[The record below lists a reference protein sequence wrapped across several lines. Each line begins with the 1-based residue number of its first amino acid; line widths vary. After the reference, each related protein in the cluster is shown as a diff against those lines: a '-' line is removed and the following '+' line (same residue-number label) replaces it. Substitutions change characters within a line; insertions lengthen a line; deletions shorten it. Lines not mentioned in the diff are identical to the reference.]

1 MSSAGEGRADR
12 LGPIRTW
19 AGRLWIFA
27 FGFFSGIVIWVPSR
41 RYVAA
46 TELLVDLSRPASQ
59 PKSAAPISVVD
70 VSVAQAGGAARAH
83 LYLPHVSPHRCL
95 VIGHGVH
102 YKGIEEPR
110 LVRFSSELA
119 NAGAVVLTPELAD
132 LADYRVTRS
141 GADVLGESV
150 RMLSQRCPAGSKV
163 GLLGFSFAGGL
174 ALLAALDAGVSER
187 LAYVA
192 SVGGYHDLR
201 RVLAFLLTDTVQTL
215 HGPTERRAHE
225 YGLVVLLYEYL
236 PSFVPE
242 EDLPYMRQAIRA
254 WLEEDRSR
262 AWAFASRATSER
274 SERVFTAVATR
285 ETQSIRELMSRVL
298 SAESDTLRTLSPA
311 GRLDEIHV
319 PVYLLHGTGD
329 SVIPP
334 EETAWADKE
343 LGERPHRAL
352 ITPLIEHVELD
363 AHFRIG
369 DALDLVDFMAA
380 LI

>member
-1 MSSAGEGRADR
+1 LSSAAEGRADR
-12 LGPIRTW
+12 FGPIRTW
-19 AGRLWIFA
+19 ARRLWIFA
-27 FGFFSGIVIWVPSR
+27 FGFFSGIAIWVPSR

-59 PKSAAPISVVD
+59 PKSASPISVLD
-70 VSVAQAGGAARAH
+70 VSVAHAGGAARAH
-83 LYLPHVSPHRCL
+83 LYVPRVNPHRCL

-119 NAGAVVLTPELAD
+119 NAGAVVLTPELSD

-242 EDLPYMRQAIRA
+242 EDLPYMRQAIRS

-274 SERVFTAVATR
+274 SERVFTAVVTR
-285 ETQSIRELMSRVL
+285 EMQSIREVMRGVL
-298 SAESDTLRTLSPA
+298 SAESDTLRALSPA

-343 LGERPHRAL
+343 LGARPHRAL

>member
-1 MSSAGEGRADR
+1 LSSAAEGRTNR
-12 LGPIRTW
+12 FGSIRAW
-19 AGRLWIFA
+19 VGRFWIFA
-27 FGFFSGIVIWVPSR
+27 LGFVAGIAIWVPSR

-46 TELLVDLSRPASQ
+46 TELLVDLSRPALP
-59 PKSAAPISVVD
+59 PKAASAPSVVD
-70 VSVAQAGGAARAH
+70 LTVEYAGGSARAH
-83 LYLPHVSPHRCL
+83 LYLSPVSPHRCL

-119 NAGAVVLTPELAD
+119 NAGAVVLTPELSD

-141 GADVLGESV
+141 GAEVLGESV
-150 RMLSQRCPAGSKV
+150 RVLSRRCPAGSKV

-192 SVGGYHDLR
+192 SVGGYHDLQ
-201 RVLAFLLTDTVQTL
+201 RVLGFLLTDTVQTL
-215 HGPTERRAHE
+215 EGPAERRAHE
-225 YGLVVLLYEYL
+225 YGFVVLLYEYL

-242 EDLPYMRQAIRA
+242 EDLPYMRQAIRS

-262 AWAFASRATSER
+262 AWAFASRATTER
-274 SERVFTAVATR
+274 SEQVFTAVATR
-285 ETQSIRELMSRVL
+285 ETRSIREVMGHVL
-298 SAESDTLRTLSPA
+298 SAEADTLRALSPA
-311 GRLDEIHV
+311 GRLNEIHV

-343 LGERPHRAL
+343 LGKRPHRAL

-363 AHFRIG
+363 AHFRIR

>member
-1 MSSAGEGRADR
+1 MGRF
-12 LGPIRTW
+12 
-19 AGRLWIFA
+19 WIFGA
-27 FGFFSGIVIWVPSR
+27 GFFAGMAIWMPSR
-41 RYVAA
+41 PFVAA
-46 TELLVDLSRPASQ
+46 TEILVDL
-59 PKSAAPISVVD
+59 AAPPTPSKVDPAVVVTD
-70 VSVAQAGGAARAH
+70 TSIAYGGGAAPAH
-83 LYLPHVSPHRCL
+83 VYVPSVSPHRCL

-110 LVRFSSELA
+110 LVRFSLELA
-119 NAGAVVLTPELAD
+119 KAGAVVLTPELSD

-150 RMLSQRCPAGSKV
+150 RSLSKRCPAGSRV

-174 ALLAALDAGVSER
+174 ALLAALDRDVSNH

-201 RVLAFLLTDTVQTL
+201 RVLAFLLTDTVETPAGRVQ
-215 HGPTERRAHE
+215 RKAHE
-225 YGLVVLLYEYL
+225 YGLVVLVYEYL
-236 PSFVPE
+236 PSFVPD
-242 EDLPYMRQAIRA
+242 EDIPYMKPAIRA

-262 AWAFASRATSER
+262 AWAFASQATSAR
-274 SERVFTAVATR
+274 SEELFTALATGQTR
-285 ETQSIRELMSRVL
+285 RLKETMAAVL
-298 SAESDTLRTLSPA
+298 SSETESLRALSPA
-311 GRLDEIHV
+311 GRLREIPV
-319 PVYLLHGTGD
+319 PVYLLHGSGD

-343 LGERPHRAL
+343 LGDRPHRAL

-363 AHFRIG
+363 AHFRIT
-369 DALDLVDFMAA
+369 DALSLVDFMAA

>member
-1 MSSAGEGRADR
+1 MSLPAEGPGKRSGA
-12 LGPIRTW
+12 IRTW
-19 AGRLWIFA
+19 VRRSWIFA
-27 FGFFSGIVIWVPSR
+27 LGFLTGVAIWVPSR
-41 RYVAA
+41 RFVAA
-46 TELLVDLSRPASQ
+46 TELLVELSRPAVPNAVS
-59 PKSAAPISVVD
+59 PISIVD
-70 VSVAQAGGAARAH
+70 SSIEYAGGAARAH
-83 LYLPHVSPHRCL
+83 LYLPRVSPHRCL

-119 NAGAVVLTPELAD
+119 NAGAVVLTPELSD

-150 RMLSQRCPAGSKV
+150 RSLSERCPAGSKV

-174 ALLAALDAGVSER
+174 ALLAALDARVSDH

-215 HGPTERRAHE
+215 QGPTERRAHE
-225 YGLVVLLYEYL
+225 YGLVVLLYQYL

-242 EDLPYMRQAIRA
+242 EDLPYMRPAIRA

-262 AWAFASRATSER
+262 AWALASRATTEK
-274 SERVFTAVATR
+274 SERVFTALATR
-285 ETQSIRELMSRVL
+285 ETGAIREAMTRVL
-298 SAESDTLRTLSPA
+298 SSETDALRALSPA
-311 GRLDEIHV
+311 GRLNEIRV

-363 AHFRIG
+363 ANFRIG
-369 DALDLVDFMAA
+369 DALDLVDFMAS